1 MSSNT
6 KRKKKTTNPNTSSS
20 RGGAKKMEYDVK
32 GNLKEVTDSLPEG
45 VRLVAVS
52 KFHPA
57 EYIDAAYQEGQRI
70 FGESHEQELSRK
82 VNELPSDIRWHF
94 IGHLQTNKVKY
105 IAPYIS
111 MIDAVDS
118 LKLLKEI
125 QKQAAKNERV
135 IDVLLELHIAEEET
149 KYGLTPDACRQL
161 LDEGE
166 WREMPNVRICGLMMM
181 ASNVDDEEQIRREFM
196 TARLLFDELKERY
209 FADADYFCERS
220 WGMSDDYPIAVE
232 CGSTM
237 VRVGTKIFGPR
248 VY

>member
-1 MSSNT
+1 
-6 KRKKKTTNPNTSSS
+6 
-20 RGGAKKMEYDVK
+20 MEYDVK
-32 GNLKEVTDSLPEG
+32 GNLNEVRRSLPEG

-52 KFHPA
+52 KFHHS

-82 VNELPSDIRWHF
+82 VNELPDDIRWHF

-125 QKQAAKNERV
+125 QKQAAKNDRV

-161 LDEGE
+161 LEDGE
-166 WREMPNVRICGLMMM
+166 WREMTNVRICGLMMM
-181 ASNVDDEEQIRREFM
+181 ASNVDDDEQIRREFM
-196 TARLLFDELKERY
+196 TARRFFDEVKERY
-209 FADADYFCERS
+209 FAGADYFRERS

>member
-1 MSSNT
+1 
-6 KRKKKTTNPNTSSS
+6 
-20 RGGAKKMEYDVK
+20 MEYDVK
-32 GNLKEVTDSLPEG
+32 GNLNEVRRSLPEG

-82 VNELPSDIRWHF
+82 VNELPDDIRWHF

-125 QKQAAKNERV
+125 QKQAAKNDRV

-161 LDEGE
+161 LEGGE
-166 WREMPNVRICGLMMM
+166 WREMTNVRICGLMMM
-181 ASNVDDEEQIRREFM
+181 ASNVDDDEQIRREFM
-196 TARLLFDELKERY
+196 TARRFFDEVKERY
-209 FADADYFCERS
+209 FAGADYLLERS